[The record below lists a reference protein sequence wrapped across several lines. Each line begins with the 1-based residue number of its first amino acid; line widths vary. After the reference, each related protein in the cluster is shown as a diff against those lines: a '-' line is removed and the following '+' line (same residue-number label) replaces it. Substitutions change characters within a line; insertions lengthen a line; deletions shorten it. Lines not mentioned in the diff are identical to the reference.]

1 MRVPD
6 TNREHEPRTTNRG
19 FTLVEILLV
28 ISIIGLILGV
38 SVPASYQMYLNYKNS
53 LHAEEVLTFVAN
65 VRRESFLYG
74 EESVLS
80 STEGRIGY
88 GEGRHAGFT
97 DTFVQIDAPIK
108 FYKNGTTSGGIVKI
122 QAGDSLYWLKITAPF
137 GNLLLEPQT

>member
-1 MRVPD
+1 MTHRKF
-6 TNREHEPRTTNRG
+6 TQSSG

-53 LHAEEVLTFVAN
+53 LRAEEVLTFVAN

-80 STEGRIGY
+80 SAEGRIQY
-88 GEGRHAGFT
+88 GKGRLASFT

-108 FYKNGTTSGGIVKI
+108 FYKNGTTSGGVLKI
-122 QAGDSLYWLKITAPF
+122 QAGHSLYWLKITAPF

>member
-1 MRVPD
+1 MTHRKFI
-6 TNREHEPRTTNRG
+6 RSRG

-38 SVPASYQMYLNYKNS
+38 SVPASYNMYLNYKNS

-74 EESVLS
+74 EESILS
-80 STEGRIGY
+80 STQGRIQY
-88 GEGRHAGFT
+88 GEGRLASFA

-108 FYKNGTTSGGIVKI
+108 FYKNGTTSGGLLKI
-122 QAGDSLYWLKITAPF
+122 QAGDSLYWLKVTAPF
-137 GNLLLEPQT
+137 GNLLMEPQT